1 MPNKCLDPLKR
12 KETRRRWRP
21 ALIIVLVLGAVGA
34 WWKVPEVMAT
44 ANSRINGSPQTL
56 AAAQGQPGQSFLS
69 PDVGVDRAAPLQ
81 QDAEPFSVLQS
92 RLTLAEETLNN
103 YRAST
108 KYPQES
114 RPAAEHLDQLYPN
127 RPVEEENAMH
137 MADGKADADV
147 QIKTS
152 QTRIYVGGGEAVTF
166 TIKAQ
171 DRNGQNLPLLV
182 TRAVAQGLTFH
193 GSREAP
199 QITLPFAD
207 DGASGDAAAGD
218 GTLSA
223 TLAPAMTGL
232 ANFDGTIRVVAN
244 YHVKDRAGITFFD
257 VIYTP
262 QTPAVWSGSIR
273 EAVEDG
279 SLIFYLKAEVRQAG
293 RYLVSAR
300 IDDAQGKPFALLEF
314 NELLSAG
321 PQEIRLPLFGKLI
334 RDQAPAFP
342 LRLRDVDGYLLKED
356 ADPDRALMPRLP
368 GVAYVTKVYS
378 PKSFSDAEWQS
389 EQRSR
394 YLAEF
399 EKDVKNAK
407 LELQRSA
414 AAGQSTSP

>member
-1 MPNKCLDPLKR
+1 MPNKLDHSKR

-44 ANSRINGSPQTL
+44 ANSRINDSPKAL
-56 AAAQGQPGQSFLS
+56 AAPGQPGQSFLS
-69 PDVGVDRAAPLQ
+69 PDVGVDRASPSQ
-81 QDAEPFSVLQS
+81 QGAEPISVLQG
-92 RLTLAEETLNN
+92 RLALAEETLEQ
-103 YRAST
+103 YRAGT

-114 RPAAEHLDQLYPN
+114 RPASEHPDQLYPN
-127 RPVEEENAMH
+127 RPVEEENAMY
-137 MADGKADADV
+137 MADGKSDADV

-152 QTRIYVGGGEAVTF
+152 QTRIYVGSGETVTF
-166 TIKAQ
+166 SIKAQ
-171 DRNGQNLPLLV
+171 DRSGQALPLQV

-193 GSREAP
+193 GRRDAP

-207 DGASGDAAAGD
+207 DGGNGDAAAGD
-218 GTLSA
+218 GILSA
-223 TLAPAMTGL
+223 TLAPGMTGL

-244 YHVKDRAGITFFD
+244 YHVGDRAGITYFD
-257 VIYTP
+257 IIHTP
-262 QTPAVWSGSIR
+262 QSPAIWSGPIR

-300 IDDAQGKPFALLEF
+300 IDDAQGKPFALLDF

-334 RDQAPAFP
+334 RDQEPAFP
-342 LRLRDVDGYLLKED
+342 LRMRDVDGFLLKED

-368 GVAYVTKVYS
+368 GVAYVTKIYS
-378 PKSFSDAEWQS
+378 AEKFSDAEWQS

-394 YLAEF
+394 YLTEF
-399 EKDVKNAK
+399 ERDVKNAR

-414 AAGQSTSP
+414 ESGQSTRP